1 MVLVCVSARSV
12 ESDKWEL
19 IGTSPA
25 VSLEKFVICVCERAE
40 ETEAWNWAMQCTDW
54 LKHHQVL
61 AASCF
66 SYSTN
71 ALAMEAL

>member
-1 MVLVCVSARSV
+1 MVLVCVSAKSV

-40 ETEAWNWAMQCTDW
+40 ETEAWNWAMQA
-54 LKHHQVL
+54 VYRL
-61 AASCF
+61 AKAPPGAGCF
-66 SYSTN
+66 M
-71 ALAMEAL
+71 LFLQH

>member
-40 ETEAWNWAMQCTDW
+40 ETEAWNWAM
-54 LKHHQVL
+54 
-61 AASCF
+61 
-66 SYSTN
+66 
-71 ALAMEAL
+71 

>member
-25 VSLEKFVICVCERAE
+25 VSLEKFVSVRERKRQRPGIGQCR
-40 ETEAWNWAMQCTDW
+40 QCTDW

>member
-40 ETEAWNWAMQCTDW
+40 ETEAWNRAMQAAPW
-54 LKHHQVL
+54 AVYRL
-61 AASCF
+61 AKAPPGAGCF
-66 SYSTN
+66 M
-71 ALAMEAL
+71 LLLQH